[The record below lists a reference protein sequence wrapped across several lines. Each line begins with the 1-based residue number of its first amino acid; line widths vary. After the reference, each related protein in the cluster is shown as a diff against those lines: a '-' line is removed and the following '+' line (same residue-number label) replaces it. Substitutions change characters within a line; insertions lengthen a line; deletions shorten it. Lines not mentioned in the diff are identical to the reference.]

1 MISGESAAMETI
13 KNAVKSFTDLK
24 ILDSYCAGNLQMIE
38 LNSRYNVQE
47 RLNQYLTML
56 GALRP

>member
-1 MISGESAAMETI
+1 METI

-47 RLNQYLTML
+47 RLNQYMTML